1 MPRLTQGWVVLAAGA
16 LAAFAARPYAG
27 GWNDG
32 SRLAAVESLVD
43 CHTFAVDDS
52 VYLTPSAAARPPY
65 DPSNALAAAHGTQD
79 KLLIGRHWYSDKSPV
94 PAVLMAG
101 PYQLWRWA
109 GGPCAA
115 DRPDLYAL
123 GLTWLFAGLPYVL
136 AVWAVARTTRSL
148 RVPRPWDLALTA
160 GFAFTGIALPYA
172 AHVNNHVLLLAV
184 AAGLC
189 EAAVR
194 PGPLT
199 LGRAAWMG
207 LLAGFGYTIDL
218 GAGPPLTL
226 VTTGLVCWQV
236 GRPVRW
242 PVLSAF
248 GMACAPFLLAH
259 HALNYAVGGTFA
271 PANANPEYLDW
282 PGSPFTGAQATGG
295 WHHASLAKAGLYAL
309 DLLYGKK
316 GFLLHTPPMLLA
328 VGGLAL
334 LLRRRVPERPTLIA
348 FGSWAVLTWLLYAA
362 TSRNLSG
369 ECLSIR
375 WFVPLIAAGYLVLAV
390 LVREVPTSRTDL
402 VILLAG
408 GLVICAEATV
418 RGPWHGRIL
427 KTYWPVVG
435 VALFAWGY
443 LWARRA
449 FVWLRRRHSRSSPA
463 RSGATADATAV
474 ADAPGW
480 RVSSKVGTGPRE
492 PSRAATTG

>member
-1 MPRLTQGWVVLAAGA
+1 MPRFGHGWVVLAAA
-16 LAAFAARPYAG
+16 VLAAVTARPYAG
-27 GWNDG
+27 AWNDG

-43 CHTFAVDDS
+43 RHTFAIDDS
-52 VYLTPSAAARPPY
+52 VYLTPSAASRPPY
-65 DPSNALAAAHGTQD
+65 GPSNALAAAYGTQD
-79 KLLIGRHWYSDKSPV
+79 KLLIDGRWYSDKSPV

-109 GGPCAA
+109 GGPSAA
-115 DRPDLYAL
+115 ERPDLFAR

-136 AVWAVARTTRSL
+136 AVWAVSRTTRSL
-148 RVPRPWDLALTA
+148 RVPAPWDVVLPA

-199 LGRAAWMG
+199 AGRAAWLG

-226 VTTGLVCWQV
+226 VTVGLVWWRA
-236 GRPVRW
+236 GRPIRW

-248 GMACAPFLLAH
+248 GMACTPFLLAH
-259 HALNYAVGGTFA
+259 HGLNYAVAGTFA
-271 PANANPEYLDW
+271 PANANPEYLAW
-282 PGSPFTGAQATGG
+282 PGSPFTGPQATGG
-295 WHHASLAKAGLYAL
+295 WHHASVAKAGLYAL

-334 LLRRRVPERPTLIA
+334 LLWRRAPERPTLIA
-348 FGSWAVLTWLLYAA
+348 FGSWAIVTWLLYAA

-375 WFVPLIAAGYLVLAV
+375 WFVPLIAAGYLILAV
-390 LVREVPTSRTDL
+390 LVREVPASRTDL
-402 VILLAG
+402 LLLLAG
-408 GLVICAEATV
+408 GLVICVEATI
-418 RGPWHGRIL
+418 RGPWHGRTL
-427 KTYWPVVG
+427 KTYWPVV
-435 VALFAWGY
+435 ALTLLAWGY

-449 FVWLRRRHSRSSPA
+449 LAWKRRRRQ
-463 RSGATADATAV
+463 RVTA
-474 ADAPGW
+474 
-480 RVSSKVGTGPRE
+480 GTGPLA
-492 PSRAATTG
+492 PSRATTTG